1 MILLNQHAA
10 LYTDYYELTM
20 AQGYFLTG
28 MVEKNACFDYFFR
41 KLPFKGGYVVFAGL
55 EDLLHILKDFSFQK
69 EDIEYLRTCG
79 FTENFLKYLAPVSY
93 THLSKPPDTFGLWN

>member
-1 MILLNQHAA
+1 MISLHKHAA

-28 MVEKNACFDYFFR
+28 MAEKKACFDYFFR

-55 EDLLHILKDFSFQK
+55 DDLLGNTKRLFF
-69 EDIEYLRTCG
+69 R
-79 FTENFLKYLAPVSY
+79 
-93 THLSKPPDTFGLWN
+93 